1 MPIRVER
8 QSEDYQERAV
18 ELLCYGIR
26 VRLSDPDERG
36 RYRRG
41 SIASC
46 LIDEL
51 GPLGAPGRAAV
62 NVLESL
68 IVAHAVAGI
77 DVASPAYV
85 EGLET
90 VVETIAQDL
99 SNAEEEDENG

>member
-18 ELLCYGIR
+18 ELPCYGIR
-26 VRLSDPDERG
+26 VRLGDPDERG
-36 RYRRG
+36 RYQRG
-41 SIASC
+41 SIASR